1 MAKEKNNTEE
11 VEIKILELIKGYTL
25 DEMREIIESVS
36 KMIDEIEDEEEVKSN
51 ANADY
56 SFGV

>member
-36 KMIDEIEDEEEVKSN
+36 KMIDEIEDEEEGKSN